1 MYFVYLS
8 PPSLRNAG
16 GFFSQGQTCNNVV
29 VFVLPCNNWFCI
41 KREGAVVVM
50 TPAPLSSHKL
60 LTINYQLKLYVP
72 SVRQH
77 EPADISSP
85 ELAAKI

>member
-8 PPSLRNAG
+8 SPSLRNAG

-41 KREGAVVVM
+41 KKEGAVVVM
-50 TPAPLSSHKL
+50 TPAPLLSYKL
-60 LTINYQLKLYVP
+60 STINYQL
-72 SVRQH
+72 ST
-77 EPADISSP
+77 IN
-85 ELAAKI
+85 